1 MHAIN
6 VPTPT
11 TCSSPIKPDI
21 STISSAVQRG
31 FKFGRRHS
39 RFVNQGF
46 FCNGGYRLRTVAQS
60 AASAKRWRA
69 SMPVH
74 RQCAVTFAS
83 FAANTSDGR
92 TGFVILFY
100 I

>member
-46 FCNGGYRLRTVAQS
+46 FCNGAQLPNPQHLLS
-60 AASAKRWRA
+60 AGAPQCLSIVSA
-69 SMPVH
+69 
-74 RQCAVTFAS
+74 
-83 FAANTSDGR
+83 
-92 TGFVILFY
+92 L
-100 I
+100 